1 MNKFNP
7 LIEPERGNGRS
18 RWRQTTR
25 RNYINKQNRLGLE
38 VLPAVPASIIKV
50 KQDLPPT
57 PIPVKYKSKKVFYDI
72 KPKPNGFVSRLRG
85 DVYVNPLLC
94 Q

>member
-25 RNYINKQNRLGLE
+25 RNYINKQKRLGLE
-38 VLPAVPASIIKV
+38 VLPAVPASII
-50 KQDLPPT
+50 
-57 PIPVKYKSKKVFYDI
+57 
-72 KPKPNGFVSRLRG
+72 
-85 DVYVNPLLC
+85 
-94 Q
+94 